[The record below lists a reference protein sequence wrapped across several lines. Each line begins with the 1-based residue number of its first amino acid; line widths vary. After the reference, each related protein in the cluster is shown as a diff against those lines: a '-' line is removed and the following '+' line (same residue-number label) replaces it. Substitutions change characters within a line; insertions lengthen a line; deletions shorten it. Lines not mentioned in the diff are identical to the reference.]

1 MKKENKK
8 QIKKRTLITTISLVL
23 TTAFIAVL
31 LALFITNS
39 IRPNSGLNSAFIDYR
54 TYYDGNQVPIAS
66 TDDKPSDKEV
76 TMTDANDNRNTDYS
90 DKTITISTAEELY
103 KFSLSC
109 FINSDFLTYNYILL
123 CNIDYDDTT
132 EKFIPIGWSDTQ
144 EKQFTGTFDGQ
155 GHDIKNLEMVIINSG
170 NYGTYA
176 NMNYFAMFA
185 EVGSTGKVKNFGLIE
200 PTVTLAYLVTN
211 MANNGV
217 ANVAGL
223 NEGEIS
229 GVYVNSLGTDL
240 VDECGITAAGGYRIS
255 GFVLKNSGKGSIS
268 DCYYATNS
276 VYNYTLTDVVEFADI
291 VLDSEGESS
300 VSKTYFIDKSI
311 KSFTT
316 AEDKITIT
324 YVPDLGA
331 KAKTLDNYEGTY
343 VEDEAALCTAF
354 ASNTNWSI
362 KASSKDAY
370 EYYYA
375 YTTPV
380 RRKFVTNPTIVSRGT
395 DDSGDTV
402 ITELS
407 INITNV
413 QDFLFAY
420 ELMNNDGFYASSKI
434 TYNITADL
442 NLSGIPASAYAYG
455 RAIAATFKG
464 TAIENGTVELV
475 DGRTNSYTTIYNADI
490 LNSARKVSTTGL
502 DTYGLF
508 PYLTGKV
515 ENLNVVVKNQKLDNI
530 EESTNAKAIGGIAGY
545 IELGEVNNVNVYM
558 TLSNT
563 TSSTLGEYYL
573 GGICGVLGGE
583 GKVKDSTV
591 TGEFDIKADSSYS
604 AAIGYMSG
612 IAVGGVI
619 GYIEDSVGDVE
630 TLLNAVSIKTNLG
643 SSGATYAIGGVIGAG
658 YTREAKYLENIETVS
673 VGSSDVT
680 PTYTK
685 LYVAGIIGRH
695 LGETGETSEQ
705 AEVNNFTNQG
715 NVSVYGNSDASLTM
729 VAGIENADIQT
740 ATTEVA
746 TVTPSKF
753 VDKEN
758 NILFYASAMTNR
770 ANITINGTTNANTL
784 HTSGIN
790 VCTGNGFKSVI
801 SSIYNLDN
809 NKIYQT
815 LKEGTDEETL
825 DTSRSTKEIGT
836 AQTVD
841 MSVSSNYAG
850 LVNVYNKNTKDYKA
864 QKNNPE
870 LNSLHLVSAYNLR
883 DIVFTMSGAIAAD
896 SIYSAVANGSFIDY
910 DDIRNEGSM
919 TFELSKA
926 SATKRNLYINGV
938 FDEISLGNYA
948 KNIYNGGNITI
959 TDSATSDV
967 KVDIYVSGICRNNK
981 AVISDINQKP
991 IESTFDSSLFGSLDN
1006 VINNGNILV
1015 TSSDYDKDT
1024 LTITKTENNLPVK
1037 NSQTSTTNLVGNVYA
1052 AGISYTN
1059 SGIISN
1065 AFNLGDITIDVFS
1078 RVKSY
1083 YYVGGIACHLTEAD
1097 DTYSYAQIR
1106 DSANNGRLQVI
1117 NMCNSV
1123 EAYVMVGGIIAQNT
1137 NADENIRST
1146 IAFTINYG
1154 TLIAFNG
1161 YNKTANADIGKLHSL
1176 VGGISAKGLCNIVNV
1191 LNYGNIYGSEAVGSM
1206 IGAFDLSN
1214 YKNETVYLAN
1224 TINYGNVLLVRNYR
1238 YVSGNLEHATY
1249 NVIIDATHNT
1259 IIEDP
1264 SFLHNGT
1271 YNATNQEYYY
1281 LGSMFGF
1288 INYNSQTNISVRYV
1302 INFYSGAMIVQEVNE
1317 RNVPT
1322 TSIDTSTFMTV
1333 DGYLDKFGGGSVKY
1347 TPLSSIDENGNV
1359 GVFSKSFIFRRAING
1374 DPTAIDLNNYI
1385 TDAYITDFFQFV
1397 RFDKVNE
1404 VLLEKIGWKNI
1415 AYLNA
1420 AEELAKNVKVM
1431 AKFVSDGYA
1440 GLAKTDT
1447 IVKPSFESS
1456 TWYENID
1463 ETLLLNFL
1471 NEALSNND
1479 GNTTEFSSSDLKDIL
1494 EYILF
1499 DNSCISDISTSIRSS
1514 IVNTIISYYDK
1525 LSTNYSTLL
1534 QTLLYD
1540 ELLAKVVSGEDV
1552 NYTAVQNKIKQ
1563 IIDAAGT
1570 TTQKKILDNYL
1581 ELLLDDTN
1589 NEILN
1594 PLFSE
1599 DVDYYV
1605 QKKMELITTL
1615 LDGYSTETL
1624 GVIADEILT
1633 GSSASAADKLKYA
1646 NYLKSHES
1654 DALDIYAKVIAAN
1667 SFSGNTEFLS
1677 AINKSLTRYY
1687 SNDLLNEDDYD
1698 ADENIVD
1705 DFTSVEETY
1714 SWINGEKWYYSK
1726 NYTELWNIIKRN
1738 PSFQNYISANIFNN
1752 TIDDKG
1758 NKGYQDPTSGLYNPS
1773 IIAKA
1778 TEFTN
1783 TYQCNDEPS
1792 KRTEVDLTT
1801 DDYATYKAYA
1811 GEELPDVYGGNN
1823 VGSYDI
1829 RNGGIYRNSD
1839 DNSANNP
1846 YQPGLTGQN
1855 QEIKNRFIYTPDSV
1869 NSYATYYYGPYMAN
1883 GKVFDEKWKN
1893 RYDRD
1898 KEIYEPTAV
1907 TDTTKSYA
1915 PVFISTNKNIVDNAI
1930 ANSHTTSSKTNANV
1944 FYWNNYNTTSSK
1956 YQWVSDYIL
1965 NNAQGDGS
1973 NYLFYNFK
1981 DSLSD
1986 DDYIVDGYD
1995 FSPDRHTT
2003 KAIEGSETNKT
2014 FATYTARVYYD
2025 KNNKNNYVDYSF
2037 TNLTITLNVTTN
2049 QTYGNLDG
2057 KNGSQRHPLRDL
2069 YLKGYVTSC
2078 IITGIWDVHSCW
2090 KPNVVNGCY
2099 LTSKEDN
2106 NNSPS
2111 KSNYNSYRG
2120 IHTTQY
2126 TRYLM
2131 DDLVNLD
2138 GVQTKGKRDG
2148 RDDEDEIGIISAI
2161 MTKIL
2166 SEDEGK
2172 KVVVKALGEYAQT
2185 NNFSASQSASAKFLA
2200 TALKGTSFAKD
2211 AVINVISQQDKEELE
2226 NEYYT
2231 FVSLT
2236 ENQTLYDKLD
2246 SFIRSYSFSDLNEL
2260 SMAGAMDKE
2269 VFKKILLLTLYN
2281 NVESY
2286 DNDVGTNTITDKD
2299 VTYYI
2304 YKFAESLR
2312 AEDPNITDA
2321 QIATYLSQIS
2331 SSDLTAFTELSKLTW
2346 TEFINTVGG
2355 DADASQ
2361 SITSWGGSLNV
2372 TEMFYRI
2379 KYIYNNTSN
2388 ATWAST
2394 VSYNSD
2400 PTSHSSYPKANY
2412 ALPFVVSNDVDQTTY
2427 NNLGSDGTLVANN
2440 YEVVDTNNIGYFTGN
2455 GAKLDAKSIAN
2466 TFTYSGDLTGSAGNY
2481 TNFKIYT
2488 SADSTQNSI
2497 TEVTNLDTNIHESI
2511 LKMLNDT
2518 SGLAYAIR
2526 LNTQVDMNN
2535 YLSMN
2540 SITVAG
2546 QTYNSSVSYLP
2557 SNGVWF
2563 VPQQDGVV
2571 KIVLATRNNGAS
2583 GGFEINMI
2591 ERNSSDDPNN
2601 PYHGRI
2607 SGKTVINT
2615 VYVNDTTGE
2624 ITYNDTDSTGKTL
2637 VYDHMW
2643 TTGLQNG
2650 RMIYFE
2656 IPVKVGYEYAL
2667 GQLNSGAPYLMYL
2680 DLGQNGDGSTKVK
2693 YPDLTPIETN
2703 YNKYYS
2709 VSGDSTLT
2717 KYGNYLASNMI
2728 KTYPT
2733 NTTSITVS
2741 EPTILLVKATTGGK
2755 ITIGGQT
2762 TYLDDNSVTTSISS
2776 VSKNTNGTY
2785 RAFYLSGGDPAIEY
2799 TITATDTT
2807 ITDIITVEKD
2817 NYITYTPNDIDT
2829 ANTITYTNGSEQKI
2843 IFKGTNYANL
2853 SSMNLNID
2861 MTNEIKETLYV
2872 VYPSMITGTDPNKEY
2887 YFFNDAT
2894 KGDSDVV
2901 NIFTSTD
2908 KKDIIKLL
2916 ANADYLENLADE
2928 EVTTVLDKLIVN
2940 LNSSY
2945 YDDLLLSITADAVR
2959 KNIVKK
2965 IIAIA
2970 NTNSTTYADTEDL
2983 IIAAYLGQDY
2993 LNYSSSKQL
3002 THTKLYTLLGSYSSP
3017 AGSST
3022 STGDTTA
3029 GFYQFISGESTI
3041 DATKFEAFLEHLG
3054 ISSNLNGYGI
3064 FALASSHGIKNG
3076 AFIPDNVDLLSM
3088 DDPYDKT
3095 AKDDYNTSII
3105 KLTVNSD
3112 PAVDEVISTS
3122 WRDNTG
3128 KSSKTGAQGTITYDT
3143 SITTSVNHA
3152 FRIEMKQ
3159 LKLAISTTIFELDLD
3174 DTSDVLDEIFATSST
3189 IDVDNGTITYYVP
3202 TLYVDT
3208 LKDKTEM
3215 PISYIKY
3222 AETATYKT
3230 NNNNTTTINLTG
3242 GTVKDGIYEVYS
3254 AITVTA
3260 EDTTVINNYTIRI
3273 IGISLD
3279 FTVTSDKNSIGY
3291 SGETVTLT
3299 ISTTNIPNSFDFKS
3313 FFSIVN
3319 GTTTYKATD
3328 TNPGFVF
3335 NSSTRNN
3342 GIVTGVTNGLGS
3354 ATLVIDVLSSLPGGT
3369 EEFTIKAFDITRTVS
3384 ITKDT
3389 NTENYI
3395 TKLEFEGVDL
3405 ATNNVY
3411 SDSSSTIKF
3420 GRAYDYSELT
3430 DYTSDNFYLSA
3441 FEISDNATVES
3452 ITATYKDISGNRIQ
3466 YVVTFKI
3473 KSESGVTE
3481 TYTHT
3486 LSEMNQFNGTYATLY
3501 KDGVSLSESQLHKE
3515 NFIYNGTTMNKNK
3528 VSLNYSS
3535 GVYAAALFNRGET
3548 PEYRIKYILTNFY
3561 TLGDDITYH
3570 ITDATKSNGT
3580 SVSESY
3586 LGLTATFS
3594 EKNEPGTF
3602 KYEYVYESTG
3612 TWENGVKYT
3621 RSYTF
3626 PALYIILGYS
3636 RDALLHRLTFLDQS
3650 VIIGNTAS
3658 VMKINSNSSTAILAG
3673 DTTTAVDNHEV
3684 TYQNIFKDSSRDI
3697 EIKGKTIKYSSG
3709 TDDTSITDYY
3719 AIGTVANADLNN
3731 YSPTFAVEEHG
3742 NIFQYTT
3749 IEKLQYYGSGKQYSI
3764 DPAVDKSDAEVLTN
3778 HDTLLLYIPF
3788 VKNNQTEILI
3798 VELEKVTTTNNGIT
3812 KQNYIW
3818 KNVYDRFYD
3827 GADTGSASSHFIGAY
3842 TNSKTTLDMMSN
3854 PTNAAIAGYTLSD
3867 ECGKLTSSAL
3877 YMDYIGT
3884 PVENHFWYVS
3894 YVVFSEAALHGELDE
3909 GNMRYYH
3916 ISIVDAV
3923 NTIYFEVK
3931 LYAPADFAAIEKN
3944 QTLYMTISENIYND
3958 TTKTSTRQISGYLVA
3973 QTDEDGD
3980 FVTGT
3985 DSHNN
3990 GLVLYKLR
3998 FKLQTLPRGY
4008 FYFSIDLPNG
4018 YVVTA
4023 TTDMKNQL
4031 YKSNITA
4038 EDGSFL
4044 PYTSIITKT
4053 VQLEFVVREGEDE
4066 AAKAWAIA
4074 TSDIYTRDAT
4084 YIEGYRTVS
4093 IGSSI
4098 NVSSIIPSDTTGT
4111 VTWESS
4117 NEDVLTVSSTGDVTG
4132 VSAGVAVVTA
4142 TKDGKT
4148 FKVLVQAKQ

>member
-1 MKKENKK
+1 MRNNNRKA
-8 QIKKRTLITTISLVL
+8 IKKRTLITTISLVL
-23 TTAFIAVL
+23 TTAFVAVL
-31 LALFITNS
+31 LALVITNS
-39 IRPNSGLNSAFIDYR
+39 IRPNNNLVSGFIDYK
-54 TYYDGNQVPIAS
+54 TYYDGNQVPIKS
-66 TDDKPSDKEV
+66 TDDKESTTEIS
-76 TMTDANDNRNTDYS
+76 MTDAAAAPDTSYG
-90 DKTITISTAEELY
+90 DKVITIATAEELY
-103 KFSLSC
+103 KFSESC
-109 FINSDFLTYNYILL
+109 FNDDNNKTFLAYNYKLL
-123 CNIDYDDTT
+123 CNIDYDDYTSND
-132 EKFIPIGWSDTQ
+132 FIPIGWHDST
-144 EKQFTGTFDGQ
+144 EGKFTGTFDGQ
-155 GHDIKNLEMVIINSG
+155 GYEIKNLEMVVINSG
-170 NYGTYA
+170 NYSSHA
-176 NMNYFAMFA
+176 NMKYFAMFA
-185 EVGSTGKVKNFGLIE
+185 EIAEGAEVKNFGLIE
-200 PTVTLAYLVTN
+200 PTVTLAYMIAN
-211 MANNGV
+211 MSNNGV

-223 NEGEIS
+223 NEGTIS
-229 GVYVNSLGTDL
+229 GVYVKSLETKL
-240 VDECGITAAGGYRIS
+240 IDECGITAAGGYRIS
-255 GFVLKNSGKGSIS
+255 GFVLKNTGTIS

-276 VYNYTLTDVVEFADI
+276 VYNFTLTDVVEFADV
-291 VLDSEGESS
+291 VLDTGGTVEN
-300 VSKTYFIDKSI
+300 TYFINKSI
-311 KSFTT
+311 SSLTKEDGTT
-316 AEDKITIT
+316 KIT
-324 YVPDLGA
+324 YYDDLGA
-331 KAKTLDNYEGTY
+331 KAKTATNYAGIY
-343 VEDEAALCTAF
+343 VEDEAALCTAISKNDNIK
-354 ASNTNWSI
+354 ANWSI
-362 KASSKDAY
+362 KSSSKANY
-370 EYYYA
+370 EYYYT
-375 YTTPV
+375 YVTPV
-380 RRKFVTNPTIVSRGT
+380 RRKFATNPTIVSTGE
-395 DDSGDTV
+395 DEAGDTV
-402 ITELS
+402 ITALS
-407 INITNV
+407 VNIINV
-413 QDFLFAY
+413 ADFLFAY
-420 ELMNNDGFYASSKI
+420 ELMNNNSFFASSKI

-442 NLSGIPASAYAYG
+442 NLSRIPASAYAYG
-455 RAIAATFKG
+455 RAIGATFKG
-464 TAIENGTVELV
+464 ISFENGTDGTVKLV
-475 DGRTNSYTTIYNADI
+475 NGDTNSHPTIYNADI

-515 ENLNVVVKNQKLDNI
+515 EDLNVVVKNQSLNDI
-530 EESTNAKAIGGIAGY
+530 ASSTNAKAIGGIAGY

-563 TSSTLGEYYL
+563 TESKLGEYYL

-583 GKVKDSTV
+583 GKVKNSTV
-591 TGEFDIKADSSYS
+591 TGEFDIKADSSYETAS
-604 AAIGYMSG
+604 GYMKG
-612 IAVGGVI
+612 VAVGGLI

-630 TLLNAVSIKTNLG
+630 TLLNAVNIKTNLG
-643 SSGATYAIGGVIGAG
+643 SSATYAIGGVIGAG
-658 YTREAKYLENIETVS
+658 YTREAKYLENIATVS
-673 VGSSDVT
+673 VGTSDVT

-715 NVSVYGNSDASLTM
+715 AVSVYGNSTAALTM

-740 ATTEVA
+740 STTSDA
-746 TVTPSKF
+746 NVTPSKF
-753 VDKEN
+753 VDKAN

-809 NKIYQT
+809 NKVYQ
-815 LKEGTDEETL
+815 GTDTL
-825 DTSRSTKEIGT
+825 RKTKALDT

-883 DIVFTMSGAIAAD
+883 DIEFTMSGAIAAD

-910 DDIRNEGSM
+910 DDIRNEGDMS
-919 TFELSKA
+919 FVLSEE
-926 SATKRNLYINGV
+926 SSTKRNLYINGV

-948 KNIYNGGNITI
+948 KNIYNGGDITI
-959 TDSATSDV
+959 TDSADDDV

-981 AVISDINQKP
+981 AVISDLNQKP

-1015 TSSDYDKDT
+1015 TSTDYDKDT

-1083 YYVGGIACHLTEAD
+1083 YYVGGIACYLTEAD

-1154 TLIAFNG
+1154 TLVAFNG

-1397 RFDKVNE
+1397 RFDKVND

-1514 IVNTIISYYDK
+1514 IVNTIISYYDE

-1654 DALDIYAKVIAAN
+1654 YALDIYAKVIAAN

-1677 AINKSLTRYY
+1677 AINKSLTKYY
-1687 SNDLLNEDDYD
+1687 SNDLLNED
-1698 ADENIVD
+1698 AFGDENIVD
-1705 DFTSVEETY
+1705 DFAPVEETY
-1714 SWINGEKWYYSK
+1714 SWINGEKWHYSK

-1773 IIAKA
+1773 ILAKA

-1801 DDYATYKAYA
+1801 DDYKDYKAYA
-1811 GEELPDVYGGNN
+1811 GEELPDVYGGDK
-1823 VGSYDI
+1823 VGAYDI
-1829 RNGGIYRNSD
+1829 RNGGIYRNSN
-1839 DNSANNP
+1839 DNDANNP
-1846 YQPGLTGQN
+1846 YQPDLKGQY

-1944 FYWNNYNTTSSK
+1944 FYWNNCGKNSDSNVQSSK

-1965 NNAQGDGS
+1965 NNAQGDGN

-2025 KNNKNNYVDYSF
+2025 KNNKNNYADYSF
-2037 TNLTITLNVTTN
+2037 TNLTITLNVTKD
-2049 QTYGNLDG
+2049 QTYGDLDG
-2057 KNGSQRHPLRDL
+2057 KNGGQRHPLRDL

-2106 NNSPS
+2106 GNSPS

-2131 DDLVNLD
+2131 DDLVKLD

-2161 MTKIL
+2161 MTEIL

-2281 NVESY
+2281 NVENY

-2304 YKFAESLR
+2304 YKFAESIR
-2312 AEDPNITDA
+2312 AEDPTITDA

-2331 SSDLTAFTELSKLTW
+2331 STDLTAFTNLSDLDW
-2346 TEFINTVGG
+2346 DGYITVIGG
-2355 DADASQ
+2355 DADAQGS
-2361 SITSWGGSLNV
+2361 SGFGGSLNV
-2372 TEMFYRI
+2372 TEMFYRMKFI
-2379 KYIYNNTSN
+2379 AGSGNS
-2388 ATWAST
+2388 TWASIVT
-2394 VSYNSD
+2394 SD
-2400 PTSHSSYPKANY
+2400 STGKDGSYPNEGY
-2412 ALPFVVSNDVDQTTY
+2412 ALPLIVDNTVSQAAYTAIGADETAVA
-2427 NNLGSDGTLVANN
+2427 VANN
-2440 YEVVDTNNIGYFTGN
+2440 YESVAPNNIGYITGSN
-2455 GAKLDAKSIAN
+2455 NSVKITGKKIGTAITN
-2466 TFTYSGDLTGSAGNY
+2466 SGDLTGTTGSY
-2481 TNFKIYT
+2481 TDFKIYT
-2488 SADSTQNSI
+2488 SRSQTAGDSYEYTG
-2497 TEVTNLDTNIHESI
+2497 LDSNIKTSV
-2511 LKMLNDT
+2511 LKMLND
-2518 SGLAYAIR
+2518 SSDMIYAIR
-2526 LNTQVDMNN
+2526 LSAQVSQNQQI
-2535 YLSMN
+2535 SM
-2540 SITVAG
+2540 SSVTVAG
-2546 QTYNSSVSYLP
+2546 NTYNTSTSYLP
-2557 SNGVWF
+2557 CKAVWF
-2563 VPQQDGVV
+2563 VPQHDGVV
-2571 KIVLATRNNGAS
+2571 KIVLSTQDGAAAGYS
-2583 GGFEINMI
+2583 LYTIQRGTPTD
-2591 ERNSSDDPNN
+2591 STN
-2601 PYHGRI
+2601 PYSAPITGT
-2607 SGKTVINT
+2607 TVIT
-2615 VYVNDTTGE
+2615 KVYTDSSGNIYYQNEVTDTTGLTTAYE
-2624 ITYNDTDSTGKTL
+2624 AN
-2637 VYDHMW
+2637 W
-2643 TTGLQNG
+2643 TRELNQKALY
-2650 RMIYFE
+2650 YFE
-2656 IPVKVGYEYAL
+2656 IPVKAGYEYAL
-2667 GQLNSGAPYLMYL
+2667 GNQNGSGPFLMYL
-2680 DLGQNGDGSTKVK
+2680 DLGQNGNNDTTS
-2693 YPDLTPIETN
+2693 YPNLTPIEAN

-2717 KYGNYLASNMI
+2717 KYGNYLAGNMI

-2733 NTTSITVS
+2733 STTSITVS
-2741 EPTILLVKATTGGK
+2741 EPTILFVKATTGGK
-2755 ITIGGQT
+2755 ITINGQT
-2762 TYLDDNSVTTSISS
+2762 TYLVDNVTTSISS

-2785 RAFYLSGGDPAIEY
+2785 RAFYLSGGTY

-2843 IFKGTNYANL
+2843 IFKGTTYANI

-2908 KKDIIKLL
+2908 KKEIIKLL

-2970 NTNSTTYADTEDL
+2970 DTNSTTYADTEDL

-3002 THTKLYTLLGSYSSP
+3002 THTKLYTLLGSYASP

-3041 DATKFEAFLEHLG
+3041 DATKFEAFLKHLG

-3095 AKDDYNTSII
+3095 ATDDYDNSII
-3105 KLTVNSD
+3105 KLSVSNQTE
-3112 PAVDEVISTS
+3112 AEVISTS

-3174 DTSDVLDEIFATSST
+3174 DTSDELDEIFATSST

-3202 TLYVDT
+3202 TSYVDT
-3208 LKDKTEM
+3208 LKANTAM

-3242 GTVKDGIYEVYS
+3242 GTVKDGAYEVYS

-3273 IGISLD
+3273 IGVDLNFTIDNS
-3279 FTVTSDKNSIGY
+3279 FTVVDIKDDNGDNKISYNG
-3291 SGETVTLT
+3291 GTVTLT

-3342 GIVTGVTNGLGS
+3342 GIVTGVTAGAGS

-3369 EEFTIKAFDITRTVS
+3369 EVFTIKAFNITRTVS
-3384 ITKDT
+3384 IDKNT

-3395 TKLEFEGVDL
+3395 TKIEFEG
-3405 ATNNVY
+3405 ATPTIKDGSY
-3411 SDSSSTIKF
+3411 TSEIKF

-3452 ITATYKDISGNRIQ
+3452 ITATKSLISSNGYRIK
-3466 YVVTFKI
+3466 YVVTFLI
-3473 KSESGVTE
+3473 KSESGVTA

-3486 LSEMNQFNGTYATLY
+3486 LSEKEYFNGTYATLY

-3515 NFIYNGTTMNKNK
+3515 NFIYNGTNMNKNK
-3528 VSLNYSS
+3528 VSLTYTS
-3535 GVYAAALFNRGET
+3535 GVYAAAMFNRGET

-3561 TLGDDITYH
+3561 TLGDDISYH
-3570 ITDATKSNGT
+3570 ITTETLNNGT

-3594 EKNEPGTF
+3594 EDNEPGTF
-3602 KYEYVYESTG
+3602 KYEYVYESKG
-3612 TWENGVKYT
+3612 TWNDGEYKRT
-3621 RSYTF
+3621 YTF

-3636 RDALLHRLTFLDQS
+3636 RDALLHRLTFIDQS

-3658 VMKINSNSSTAILAG
+3658 VMKTNSSTSTAILAG
-3673 DTTTAVDNHEV
+3673 DTTTAVDKHEV
-3684 TYQNIFKDSSRDI
+3684 TYANIFKDTSRAI
-3697 EIKGKTIKYSSG
+3697 EIKGKTIRYNEG
-3709 TDDTSITDYY
+3709 TDATSVSDYY
-3719 AIGTVANADLNN
+3719 AIGTVANADLNY
-3731 YSPTFAVEEHG
+3731 YSPTFEVEDHG
-3742 NIFQYTT
+3742 LIFQYTT
-3749 IEKLQYYGSGKQYSI
+3749 IEKLTEYGADNNQT
-3764 DPAVDKSDAEVLTN
+3764 KSDATILSN

-3788 VKNNQTEILI
+3788 EKNGKVEVLL
-3798 VELEKVTTTNNGIT
+3798 VELQEVQKTSNGIT
-3812 KQNYIW
+3812 KNEYIW
-3818 KNVYDRFYD
+3818 KNVYAVNYD
-3827 GADTGSASSHFIGAY
+3827 GKETGNASSYFIGSY
-3842 TNSKTTLDMMSN
+3842 SNSKSTLEMMSD
-3854 PTNAAIAGYTLSD
+3854 PSLASIAGYTLSD
-3867 ECGKLTSSAL
+3867 ECGKLSSSAL
-3877 YMDYIGT
+3877 YMDYVGT
-3884 PVENHFWYVS
+3884 PLENHFWYVS

-3923 NTIYFEVK
+3923 NTIYFEVE
-3931 LYAPADFAAIEKN
+3931 LYAPVDFATIEKN

-3958 TTKTSTRQISGYLVA
+3958 TVKTSTRQISGYLVA
-3973 QTDEDGD
+3973 QKDSNDE
-3980 FVTGT
+3980 FITGT
-3985 DSHNN
+3985 KTHNN

-4018 YVVTA
+4018 YAVTA

-4031 YKSNITA
+4031 YRNYIAA

-4053 VQLEFVVREGEDE
+4053 VQLEFVVREGENE
-4066 AAKAWAIA
+4066 SAKAWAIA
-4074 TSDIYTRDAT
+4074 TSDIYTRNAT
-4084 YIEGYRTVS
+4084 YIEAYNKVAVNGTLD
-4093 IGSSI
+4093 
-4098 NVSSIIPSDTTGT
+4098 VSSIIPSDATGT
-4111 VTWESS
+4111 ATWKSS
-4117 NEDVLTVSSTGDVTG
+4117 DTDVLTVSSSGVVTG
-4132 VSAGVAVVTA
+4132 KAAGVAVVTV
-4142 TKDGKT
+4142 TKGNSKFKT
-4148 FKVLVQAKQ
+4148 LVYVE